1 MGNNAGEPKLKTL
14 TFCAGLLFAVS
25 AYAGFTD
32 RATLIG
38 ARVNQSF
45 AGDPLLICEYSGSRA
60 KFEILSQNGK
70 CAPYIDVQ

>member
-1 MGNNAGEPKLKTL
+1 MRTL
-14 TFCAGLLFAVS
+14 ALCAGLLFAVS
-25 AYAGFTD
+25 ANAAFSA

-38 ARVNQSF
+38 QHLNRSF
-45 AGDPLLICEYSGSRA
+45 PGSPLLICEYSGSRA

>member
-1 MGNNAGEPKLKTL
+1 MKMLA
-14 TFCAGLLFAVS
+14 CCVGLLFALTANAAFS
-25 AYAGFTD
+25 A

-38 ARVNQSF
+38 QHVNGSF
-45 AGDPLLICEYSGSRA
+45 AGSPLLICDYASSSA

>member
-1 MGNNAGEPKLKTL
+1 LKTL

-25 AYAGFTD
+25 ANAEFSA

-38 ARVNQSF
+38 QHLNRSF
-45 AGDPLLICEYSGSRA
+45 AGSPLLICEYSGAGA

-70 CAPYIDVQ
+70 CAPYINLQ